1 MNTRIPTWLALA
13 LVCSGI
19 SATARAEVIRDDKLN
34 FTLTLPEGFRDFP
47 EGKEQQALTY
57 SFIQGTPGT
66 QDFTIVGIK
75 PMGGIIGREALEKKD
90 LPHFEG
96 VKFDLRREKWK
107 SFDIDVMVG
116 TARQE
121 DLAVFVAVAQVPLKK
136 EAIQI
141 MTAGPEAHKAD
152 VLAMLRTLLASLDGP
167 SNWLT
172 DAERSMRLG
181 KVAGGLLGALAIAGL
196 VVWMTLRKPRKVS

>member
-1 MNTRIPTWLALA
+1 MSTRIPTWLALA
-13 LVCSGI
+13 LVCSGV

-34 FTLTLPEGFRDFP
+34 FTLTLPEGFKDFP
-47 EGKEQQALTY
+47 EGREQQALTY

-66 QDFTIVGIK
+66 EDFTIIGIK

-90 LPHFEG
+90 LPHFDG
-96 VKFDLRREKWK
+96 VTFDLRREKWK

-121 DLAVFVAVAQVPLKK
+121 ELGVFVTVAQVPLKK
-136 EAIQI
+136 EAIQL
-141 MTAGPEAHKAD
+141 TVAGPEKRKTQ

-172 DAERSMRLG
+172 DTERSMRLG
-181 KVAGGLLGALAIAGL
+181 KVAGGLLGGLAFAG
-196 VVWMTLRKPRKVS
+196 VVIWLSLRKRAS

>member
-1 MNTRIPTWLALA
+1 MNIRIAMGLALA
-13 LVCSGI
+13 LACGAI

-34 FTLTLPEGFRDFP
+34 FTLTLPEGFKDFP
-47 EGKEQQALTY
+47 EAKEAQGLAY

-66 QDFTIVGIK
+66 QDFTIVGVK
-75 PMGGIIGREALEKKD
+75 PMGGIIGREALQKKD
-90 LPHFEG
+90 LPHFDG
-96 VKFDLRREKWK
+96 VTFDLRREKWK

-121 DLAVFVAVAQVPLKK
+121 DLGVFVTVAQVPLKK
-136 EAIQI
+136 EAIQL
-141 MTAGPEAHKAD
+141 TVAGPEARKTQ

-167 SNWLT
+167 SNWLS

-181 KVAGGLLGALAIAGL
+181 KIAGGLLGALAIAGVTIWL
-196 VVWMTLRKPRKVS
+196 SLRKRRT

>member
-1 MNTRIPTWLALA
+1 MNIRIAMGLALA
-13 LVCSGI
+13 LACGAI

-34 FTLTLPEGFRDFP
+34 FTLTLPEGFKDFP
-47 EGKEQQALTY
+47 EAKEAQGLAY

-66 QDFTIVGIK
+66 QDFTIVGVK
-75 PMGGIIGREALEKKD
+75 PMGGIIGREALQKKD
-90 LPHFEG
+90 LPHFDG
-96 VKFDLRREKWK
+96 VTFDLRREKWK

-121 DLAVFVAVAQVPLKK
+121 DLGVFVTVAQVPLKK
-136 EAIQI
+136 EAIQV
-141 MTAGPEAHKAD
+141 TVAGPEARKTQ

-167 SNWLT
+167 SNWLS

-181 KVAGGLLGALAIAGL
+181 KIAGGLLGALAIAGVTIWL
-196 VVWMTLRKPRKVS
+196 SLRKRRT

>member
-1 MNTRIPTWLALA
+1 MSIRIPTALALA
-13 LVCSGI
+13 LACSAI

-34 FTLTLPEGFRDFP
+34 FTLTLPDGFKDFP
-47 EGKEQQALTY
+47 EGKEQQGLAY

-90 LPHFEG
+90 LPHFDG
-96 VKFDLRREKWK
+96 VTFDLRREKWK

-121 DLAVFVAVAQVPLKK
+121 DLGVFVAVAQVPLKK
-136 EAIQI
+136 EAIQL
-141 MTAGPEAHKAD
+141 TVAGPEAHKPQ

-181 KVAGGLLGALAIAGL
+181 KVAGGLVGGLAVAG
-196 VVWMTLRKPRKVS
+196 VVIWLSLRKRTS

>member
-1 MNTRIPTWLALA
+1 MNIRIAMGLALA
-13 LVCSGI
+13 LACGAI

-34 FTLTLPEGFRDFP
+34 FTLTLPEGFKDFP
-47 EGKEQQALTY
+47 EAKEAQGLAY

-66 QDFTIVGIK
+66 QDFTIVGVK
-75 PMGGIIGREALEKKD
+75 PMGGIIGREALQKKD
-90 LPHFEG
+90 LPHFDG
-96 VKFDLRREKWK
+96 VTFDLRREKWK

-121 DLAVFVAVAQVPLKK
+121 DLGVFVTVAQVPLKK
-136 EAIQI
+136 EAIQV
-141 MTAGPEAHKAD
+141 TVAGPEARKTQ

-181 KVAGGLLGALAIAGL
+181 KIAGGLLGALAIAGVTIWL
-196 VVWMTLRKPRKVS
+196 SLRKRRT